1 MLMWSD
7 VRGWFM
13 GVFELGSNIIISVSA
28 WNQILTSIS
37 RRKECNVFVHIEMK
51 VTFPQLK

>member
-1 MLMWSD
+1 VEKQELLIGSD

-13 GVFELGSNIIISVSA
+13 GVFELGLNIIISVSA

-37 RRKECNVFVHIEMK
+37 VSKAGSRRS
-51 VTFPQLK
+51 